1 VNGELAF
8 VVLGLMKVKTWLELE
23 HDFTNLESNWL
34 QLRGKVLTVLHYE
47 AEVIIVNAV
56 NSWFS
61 VIPLLLQELEDVLGN
76 TNVVA
81 SSVHDC
87 GHVSSVLGC
96 ERWSL
101 TVEEVLSFECP
112 LLNRLGPVWPV
123 GEGLDLLQSL
133 DSSNDLFLVDSS
145 EGCVGFVVHV
155 WSGYTETYDCLID
168 NTLVLKIPNVVEVS
182 LFDVWMNGK
191 TKNAINIIETFSL
204 VEGQEIELGA
214 GCFVSVNAH

>member
-23 HDFTNLESNWL
+23 HDFTNLEGNWL
-34 QLRGKVLTVLHYE
+34 QLRGKVLTVLHNE

-76 TNVVA
+76 TDVVA
-81 SSVHDC
+81 SSVHDG

-101 TVEEVLSFECP
+101 TVEEVLSFESP

-123 GEGLDLLQSL
+123 GEGLDLLKSL

-204 VEGQEIELGA
+204 VESQEIELGA